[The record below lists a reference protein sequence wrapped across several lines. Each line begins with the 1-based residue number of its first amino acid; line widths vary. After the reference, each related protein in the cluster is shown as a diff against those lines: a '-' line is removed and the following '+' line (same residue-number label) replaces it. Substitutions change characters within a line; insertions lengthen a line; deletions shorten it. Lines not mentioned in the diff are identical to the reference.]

1 MSDEPRQHE
10 PAGPVM
16 NSGFAALAARLLRRM
31 SGRQIDWRGEIDGML
46 AELGAALGTHRA
58 ILFRMDGSGG
68 EGVIQSIA
76 GYWYD
81 PSLDRAVTS
90 PAIIAQR
97 VFDRDPFLIDVGE
110 QLRRGK
116 AFSGLTRE
124 IGGYLR
130 EEFTRQ
136 GVVSF
141 ISLPIF
147 VQGQLW
153 GTLAINDC
161 VAERSWSADERAV
174 LEIVAMAI
182 GEAVEREMS
191 QEHVSDNIRRAM
203 LQYSLDAIIVIE
215 ETGAIIEFNPAAER
229 MFGWRRDEILGK
241 DVIDTLIPSFYGEGY
256 ANGGDYMAGRG
267 APMLGQRIETLT
279 RHRDGTLMPVEITAT
294 EISFSDRRMFLG
306 SVRDLRER
314 RRAEEEIERQRQRL
328 HQNEKMAAMGSLLA
342 GVSHELNNPLAV
354 VVAQSTLLHEFSS
367 DPQTKSR
374 AEKVRAAAERC
385 GRIVKSF
392 LGMVRLQPTAHM
404 ETDLNQVVRSA
415 MEVTAYGARSNG
427 IVIDSDFASVPVAV
441 MGDPDHLT
449 QVAANLLVNSQHAL
463 AGRPGMRRVQ
473 VRTYVDGDAACLSVE
488 DNGPGVPE
496 PLRERIFESYFTTK
510 AVGVGT
516 GIGLSISRS
525 IIERHRGSIRLEQAE
540 PSGARFVVE
549 LPLLAQTQHA
559 EPGQGEMRRGV
570 ARALIVDD
578 EADVAASL
586 ADMLQLMGVK
596 TTVVTSWR
604 GAAVELAAADPDIVF
619 SDLRMPGLTGI
630 DIHRDVLAV
639 RERLAGRFVLV
650 TGDMLGARGEIEAL
664 PPERRPHV
672 LEKPFSMLD
681 VRNVIS
687 LLSDSPVPAK

>member
-1 MSDEPRQHE
+1 MSDARQAAAARQ
-10 PAGPVM
+10 PAA
-16 NSGFAALAARLLRRM
+16 SGFAALAARLLRRM
-31 SGRQIDWRGEIDGML
+31 SGRQVDWRGEIDGVL
-46 AELGAALGTHRA
+46 AELGAAFGGHRA
-58 ILFRMDGSGG
+58 ILFRLDGSGDD
-68 EGVIQSIA
+68 GVIQSIA
-76 GYWYD
+76 GHWFD
-81 PSLDRAVTS
+81 ATVERAVGS
-90 PAIIAQR
+90 PAVIAQR
-97 VFDRDPFLIDVGE
+97 VFDRDPYLIEVGE
-110 QLRRGK
+110 QLRQGK
-116 AFSGLTRE
+116 PFAGLTRDVA
-124 IGGYLR
+124 GYLR
-130 EEFTRQ
+130 EEFERQ
-136 GVVSF
+136 RVVSF
-141 ISLPIF
+141 ISMPIF
-147 VQGQLW
+147 VHGQLW
-153 GTLAINDC
+153 GTLAVNDC
-161 VAERSWSADERAV
+161 LAERAWSADEQAV
-174 LEIVAMAI
+174 LEIVALAV
-182 GEAVEREMS
+182 GEAVERELS
-191 QEHVSDNIRRAM
+191 EEHVSDNIRRAM
-203 LQYSLDAIIVIE
+203 LQYSLDAIIAID
-215 ETGAIIEFNPAAER
+215 ETGAIVEFNPAAER
-229 MFGWRRDEILGK
+229 MLGWRRDEIVGK
-241 DVIDTLIPSFYGEGY
+241 DVLDTVIPSFYGEGY

-267 APMLGQRIETLT
+267 APMLGQRVETLT

-294 EISFSDRRMFLG
+294 ELSFADRRMFLG
-306 SVRDLRER
+306 SLRDLRER

-354 VVAQSTLLHEFSS
+354 VVAQSTLLHEFAS

-392 LGMVRLQPTAHM
+392 LGMVRLQPTAHAQ
-404 ETDLNQVVRSA
+404 TDLNQVVRSA

-427 IVIDSDFASVPVAV
+427 IAIDSDFAAEPVPV

-463 AGRPGMRRVQ
+463 AGRPGLRRVQ
-473 VRTYVDGDAACLSVE
+473 VRTYVGDGVACFSVE
-488 DNGPGVPE
+488 DNGPGVPDAI
-496 PLRERIFESYFTTK
+496 RQRIFESYFTTK

-525 IIERHRGSIRLEQAE
+525 IVERHKGRIRLEEAE
-540 PSGARFVVE
+540 PHGARFVVE
-549 LPLLAQTQHA
+549 LPLLAQA
-559 EPGQGEMRRGV
+559 RDDAPGQAETRRGV

-596 TTVVTSWR
+596 TTVVASWR
-604 GAAVELAAADPDIVF
+604 GAEVELAEADPDIVF

-664 PPERRPHV
+664 PPERRPHL

-681 VRNVIS
+681 VRNVLA
-687 LLSDSPVPAK
+687 LLSDSVVPAK